1 MKKNTKIRKWIL
13 TFILLIIAAM
23 MVFPIVFTLSNSFM
37 TEKEISYSYPS
48 ENVIQQDN
56 NAHKENYVHLKLIP
70 DKFSFEQY
78 SAFFEKKQEF
88 FDKQRSYLDLYGNSI
103 IMVFPII
110 MGQLIV
116 ASFAA
121 YVFGKLKFKGRDT
134 LFLVYM
140 VTMLMP
146 FQVTLVPNYI
156 IADKLGILNSF
167 SAIIF
172 PGVFGA
178 FGVFMLRQFV
188 LTIPYSYIEAA
199 KIDGAG
205 HFNIFIKIILPLIR
219 PGIAALIVL
228 LFADYWNMVEQ
239 PLIFLDDPSKFPLSL
254 YLSRITEEARGIGFA
269 ASVLYMAPMLILFG
283 ISKKYLIKGIQV
295 SGEKD

>member
-1 MKKNTKIRKWIL
+1 M
-13 TFILLIIAAM
+13 
-23 MVFPIVFTLSNSFM
+23 
-37 TEKEISYSYPS
+37 
-48 ENVIQQDN
+48 
-56 NAHKENYVHLKLIP
+56 HKENFIHLKLIP

-78 SAFFEKKQEF
+78 KVF
-88 FDKQRSYLDLYGNSI
+88 FDKKQAFFDMKQSYLDLYGNSVL
-103 IMVFPII
+103 MVFPII
-110 MGQLIV
+110 IGQLIV
-116 ASFAA
+116 ASLAA

-134 LFLVYM
+134 LFLFYM

-254 YLSRITEEARGIGFA
+254 YLSRITEEAREIGFA

-283 ISKKYLIKGIQV
+283 ISKKYLVKSIQV